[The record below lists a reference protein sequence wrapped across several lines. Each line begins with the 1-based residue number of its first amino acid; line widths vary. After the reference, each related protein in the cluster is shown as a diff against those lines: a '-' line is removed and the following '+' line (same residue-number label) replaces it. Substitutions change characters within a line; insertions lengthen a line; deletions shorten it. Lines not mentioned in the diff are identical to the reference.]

1 MLNLDREKDYEA
13 RFVSMCVREGWL
25 CEKFISPGKR
35 GVPDRIVTA
44 FNYICFVEMKTPVGR
59 LSKLQIIDHKRR
71 RDRGADVYVVS
82 NHQEALETVARIKKK
97 SKENTYGS
105 SGQKQASY

>member
-1 MLNLDREKDYEA
+1 MNFDTERDYET
-13 RFVSMCVREGWL
+13 RFVNMCVREGWL

-44 FNYICFVEMKTPVGR
+44 QNYICFVELKKPGGR

-71 RDRGADVYVVS
+71 RDRGADVYVAS
-82 NHQEALETVARIKKK
+82 NNYEVRETVAKIKAKV
-97 SKENTYGS
+97 KENA
-105 SGQKQASY
+105 KE